1 MDAQRRITGIFMSVH
16 DHRGPA
22 LSDNYK
28 AQLKA
33 HPRVLLPAHADPEL
47 PAIAPPF
54 MLSVPMGRVV
64 KAVPVASNE
73 EHCDNCGAPLQGSF
87 CHHCGQPTRHFMRFF
102 PAVVRDIAADSIG
115 IDGRFWR
122 TLKALMFR
130 PGRLTIDYLYGRRV
144 HYSPP
149 FRLYLFSSLVAFLI
163 ITSMVDTALESDG
176 ELVQAANAI
185 REEERAQRATEG
197 EADGTLND
205 AIAEAAGQA
214 VAGSETPMA
223 DASSSSE
230 VAAPPVPES
239 SPTLAQTDEQRP
251 TPEKESVVEIEP
263 AEDEASPTVPTPPDP
278 ATMQEQMKAALVGV
292 DGSFE
297 ERKAAL
303 DNMEALLEQWGV
315 NDDQRFSFGE
325 NSDGTEKW
333 YDADDLQAWDLKQQ
347 LETPEDVQRFQD
359 AMQAMALAKAVEN
372 LNGKEEE
379 DNDFELHFFGD
390 KAWHVTDNPLT
401 FSFLTDGMNER
412 LNQEIHE
419 FQMRAPDIRKD
430 PRIIVDPILEVLPQ
444 TMFLLLPAFALLL
457 KIFYCF
463 SRRYYMEHLLF
474 ALHNHAFVYAMIA
487 LGSLLE
493 WVNGV
498 LSGWGTG
505 PLWYEIASGVEW
517 LWLFVYLFL
526 AQKRVYGQG
535 WILTSIKFVLLGI
548 LYSILL
554 SFVAVIA
561 SLVGIILI

>member
-1 MDAQRRITGIFMSVH
+1 MSIH

-22 LSDNYK
+22 LSDHYK
-28 AQLKA
+28 KQLST
-33 HPRVLLPAHADPEL
+33 HPRVFLPTHADPEL

-54 MLSVPMGRVV
+54 MLPVSMTQAH
-64 KAVPVASNE
+64 KAVPATAGE
-73 EHCDNCGAPLQGSF
+73 EHCDNCGAPLQGSY

-102 PAVVRDIAADSIG
+102 PAVVRDIAADSLG

-163 ITSMVDTALESDG
+163 ITSMVDTALEHDG
-176 ELVQAANAI
+176 EIVQAANAI
-185 REEERAQRATEG
+185 REEEHAKRTAED
-197 EADGTLND
+197 EVDGTPNED
-205 AIAEAAGQA
+205 AAVAEPAIAESEASVVDSAPINEAALA
-214 VAGSETPMA
+214 ETP
-223 DASSSSE
+223 
-230 VAAPPVPES
+230 
-239 SPTLAQTDEQRP
+239 L
-251 TPEKESVVEIEP
+251 P
-263 AEDEASPTVPTPPDP
+263 AASPTQAVMDEAPTAPEQDAVAVIGPAEAEAPPSVPTMPDA
-278 ATMQEQMKAALVGV
+278 ATMQQQMKAALVGV
-292 DGSFE
+292 DGTPN

-303 DNMEALLEQWGV
+303 DNMEELLEQWGV
-315 NDDQRFSFGE
+315 DDDQRFSFGE
-325 NSDGTEKW
+325 NSDGSEKW

-372 LNGKEEE
+372 LSGQEEE
-379 DNDFELHFFGD
+379 DDDFNLQFFGNEP
-390 KAWHVTDNPLT
+390 WHVTDNPLT

-498 LSGWGTG
+498 VSGWGTG
-505 PLWYEIASGVEW
+505 ALWYEIASGVEW

-535 WILTSIKFVLLGI
+535 WILTSIKFVVLGF

>member
-1 MDAQRRITGIFMSVH
+1 MDAQRRIIGIFMSIH
-16 DHRGPA
+16 DPRGPA
-22 LSDNYK
+22 LSDHYK
-28 AQLKA
+28 KQLNI
-33 HPRVLLPAHADPEL
+33 HPRVFLPTHADPEL

-54 MLSVPMGRVV
+54 MLPAPMAPVH
-64 KAVPVASNE
+64 KAVPVTADE
-73 EHCDNCGAPLQGSF
+73 EHCDNCGAPLQGSY

-102 PAVVRDIAADSIG
+102 PAVVRDIAADSLG

-176 ELVQAANAI
+176 EIVQAANAI
-185 REEERAQRATEG
+185 REEEHAKRTAENETNEALNGDEATAESSIA
-197 EADGTLND
+197 ESGTPALND
-205 AIAEAAGQA
+205 ADTDHTAPVESAD
-214 VAGSETPMA
+214 TPI
-223 DASSSSE
+223 
-230 VAAPPVPES
+230 P
-239 SPTLAQTDEQRP
+239 
-251 TPEKESVVEIEP
+251 PEKEMVAVIGP
-263 AEDEASPTVPTPPDP
+263 AEAETPPNVPTPPDA
-278 ATMQEQMKAALVGV
+278 ATMQQQMKAALVGV
-292 DGSFE
+292 NGTFD

-325 NSDGTEKW
+325 NSDGSTKW

-372 LNGKEEE
+372 LNDNE
-379 DNDFELHFFGD
+379 DEDEGADFDLHFFGN

-401 FSFLTDGMNER
+401 FSFLTDGMNQR

-498 LSGWGTG
+498 VSGWGTG
-505 PLWYEIASGVEW
+505 ALWYEIASGVEW

-535 WILTSIKFVLLGI
+535 WILTSIKFVVLGI